1 MKIVD
6 VKDNL
11 HDKDILGV
19 LSLSMYMPT
28 EETLNLRADEYVSD
42 EHITALACFDGEIVV
57 GVIVV
62 KALTAASYEILS
74 IAVDSA
80 FRGKGIGSKLISF
93 FIENTSCSE
102 ICAETDDDAV
112 TFYQK
117 YGFDIKSLGEKYPGI
132 VRYICTLKFSSF
144 TS

>member
-1 MKIVD
+1 M
-6 VKDNL
+6 
-11 HDKDILGV
+11 
-19 LSLSMYMPT
+19 
-28 EETLNLRADEYVSD
+28 
-42 EHITALACFDGEIVV
+42 
-57 GVIVV
+57 
-62 KALTAASYEILS
+62 ILS
-74 IAVDSA
+74 IDVDSA
-80 FRGKGIGSKLISF
+80 FRGKGIGSKLISS

-117 YGFDIKSLGEKYPGI
+117 YGFDIKSLGEEYPGI